1 MKYLV
6 LEEVDSTN
14 SYISAHAAELEDMTM
29 VMAGTQT
36 AGRGQRGNSWESEPG
51 LNLTFSLFFRPKG
64 VKPAEQFAISEATA
78 LAVTDMLAS
87 AGIEAKVK
95 WPNDIY
101 VDDRKICGIL
111 IEHSLLGNSLEHS
124 CLGIGIN
131 VNQTEFRSDAPN
143 PVSMKML
150 TGTDHDLSQCAAR
163 VYSALETRLART
175 ATPEGREALHKEFM
189 ARLWRGDGDFHPF
202 RERNGGEE
210 FEGRIVD
217 VEPCGLMHLRAHG
230 EETDRVYAFKEV
242 EFLLK

>member
-36 AGRGQRGNSWESEPG
+36 AGRGQRGNSWESEPE
-51 LNLTFSLFFRPKG
+51 LNLTFSLFYRPRG
-64 VKPAEQFAISEATA
+64 VRPSEQFVISEATA

-124 CLGIGIN
+124 CLGVGIN

-150 TGTDHDLSQCAAR
+150 TGADHDLAQCAAR
-163 VYSALETRLART
+163 VYAALEARLLQT
-175 ATPEGREALHKEFM
+175 SVPEGREELHKEFM
-189 ARLWRGDGDFHPF
+189 ARLWRCDGSFHPF
-202 RERNGGEE
+202 RERKSGAE
-210 FEGRIVD
+210 FEGRIVG
-217 VEPCGLMHLRAHG
+217 VEPCGLLHVRASG
-230 EETDRVYAFKEV
+230 DVTDRVYAFKEV